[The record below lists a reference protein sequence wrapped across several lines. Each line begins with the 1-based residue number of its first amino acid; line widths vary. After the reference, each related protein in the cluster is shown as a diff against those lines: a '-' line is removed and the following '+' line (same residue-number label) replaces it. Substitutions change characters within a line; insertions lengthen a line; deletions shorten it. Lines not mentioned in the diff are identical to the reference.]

1 MSNFQ
6 IFLLIWLAAA
16 PVVSVLMLKYDWN
29 ESGLDGEGNAFFIC
43 LIFVFAPAA
52 LLLHGLL
59 TINSLYGSIKKAE
72 EEERKNNTR

>member
-6 IFLLIWLAAA
+6 IFLLIWLTAA
-16 PVVSVLMLKYDWN
+16 PVVSVLMLKYDWR
-29 ESGLDGEGNAFFIC
+29 ETGFDAEGNAFFIV
-43 LIFVFAPAA
+43 LIFVLAPVV

-72 EEERKNNTR
+72 EEERQKNPR